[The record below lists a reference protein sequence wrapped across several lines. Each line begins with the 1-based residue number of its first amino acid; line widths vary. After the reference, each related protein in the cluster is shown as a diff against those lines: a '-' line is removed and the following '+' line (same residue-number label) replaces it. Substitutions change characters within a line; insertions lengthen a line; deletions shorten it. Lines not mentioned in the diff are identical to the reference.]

1 MHLTHAAL
9 PVAEIVEGRSAN
21 RLMCARGTV
30 LPGAEG
36 GVANL
41 IRGTTQDRC
50 GAGIDVSV
58 PDPIAHGAGAIT
70 EGKKVG
76 VSNRLPRP
84 TTPIGIEEC
93 GVAAVAT

>member
-1 MHLTHAAL
+1 MTRAAL
-9 PVAEIVEGRSAN
+9 PAAEIVEGRSAN

-41 IRGTTQDRC
+41 IRRTPQYRC
-50 GAGIDVSV
+50 EAGIDVGVFDPV
-58 PDPIAHGAGAIT
+58 PRGAGAIA
-70 EGKKVG
+70 EIVD
-76 VSNRLPRP
+76 VSVANKLPRP